1 VVAIPDYR
9 MDGCVIHNASHH
21 KENHRMG
28 NRKSWGARALRVGV
42 VATLAGM
49 LFASPH
55 MNASAHS
62 AHASTYL
69 IGVSNNTVGNGWRD
83 EMVCS
88 IRAEAKN
95 SGKAKTVIQQ
105 GAGDTS
111 VQIAQIRNLI
121 SQNVNAIIVDPNSTA
136 LAGAIQQ
143 AAARNITVVI
153 VDQFITSLFNKPHI
167 YQAANDQTAYGR
179 VGMQW
184 LVNQLHGKG
193 NVALLEGIAG
203 APANT
208 AREQGQAQVLAHYP
222 NIHVVA
228 RVYTGWDFVKGGQQ
242 MTQLLNSG
250 KKIDGVWTSGVDYTV
265 VNAYRT
271 AHRKFVP
278 IVGADNN
285 AFVHQLATMHGQG
298 LVGAAVTNPPP
309 IGGVGAAI
317 ALKVL
322 NGGHPA
328 TITTLTPKVWAN
340 TNPAGLAALRAHYLP
355 SRGPSYGADWIVA
368 GRSNYTKQQLFAC
381 NG

>member
-1 VVAIPDYR
+1 
-9 MDGCVIHNASHH
+9 MF
-21 KENHRMG
+21 
-28 NRKSWGARALRVGV
+28 
-42 VATLAGM
+42 
-49 LFASPH
+49 FAAPH

-62 AHASTYL
+62 LRATTFA

-88 IRAEAKN
+88 IRAEVKN

-136 LAGAIQQ
+136 LAGAVQQ
-143 AAARNITVVI
+143 AAARGITVVI
-153 VDQFITSLFNKPHI
+153 VDQFINSLFNKPHI
-167 YQAANDQTAYGR
+167 YEAANDQVAYGR
-179 VGMQW
+179 LGMQW
-184 LVNQLHGKG
+184 LVNQLHGHG
-193 NVALLEGIAG
+193 NIALLEGIAG
-203 APANT
+203 APGDT
-208 AREQGQAQVLAHYP
+208 AREQGQQQVLAHYP

-228 RVYTGWDFVKGGQQ
+228 KVFTGWDYTKGGQQ

-250 KKIDGVWTSGVDYTV
+250 KRIDGVWTSGIDYTV
-265 VNAYRT
+265 VQAYRN

-285 AFVHQLATMHGQG
+285 AFVRQLVTLKSQG

-309 IGGVGAAI
+309 IGGVGASI

-322 NGGHPA
+322 SGGHPA
-328 TITTLTPKVWAN
+328 GVTTLTPKVWSN
-340 TNPAGLAALRAHYLP
+340 TNAMGLSQLRAHYLP
-355 SRGPSYGADWIVA
+355 TRGPTYGADWIVRPYA
-368 GRSNYTKQQLFAC
+368 NYTKAQLFAC

>member
-1 VVAIPDYR
+1 
-9 MDGCVIHNASHH
+9 
-21 KENHRMG
+21 MG
-28 NRKSWGARALRVGV
+28 NQKGWGARTLRAGV

-49 LFASPH
+49 FVVAPH
-55 MNASAHS
+55 MDASAR
-62 AHASTYL
+62 ALHASTFL

-88 IRAEAKN
+88 IRAETKN
-95 SGKAKTVIQQ
+95 SGHAKTVIQQ

-136 LAGAIQQ
+136 LAGSIQQ
-143 AAARNITVVI
+143 AASRGITVVI
-153 VDQFITSLFNKPHI
+153 VDQFINSLFNKPHI
-167 YQAANDQTAYGR
+167 YQAANDQVAYGR

-184 LVNQLHGKG
+184 LVNQIHGKG

-208 AREQGQAQVLAHYP
+208 AREQGQAQVLKKYP
-222 NIHVVA
+222 NVHVVA
-228 RVYTGWDFVKGGQQ
+228 KVYTNWDFAKGGQM

-278 IVGADNN
+278 VVGADNN
-285 AFVHQLATMHGQG
+285 AFVHQLATMHKAG

-322 NGGHPA
+322 SGGHPA
-328 TITTLTPKVWAN
+328 AVTTLTPKVWSN
-340 TNPAGLAALRAHYLP
+340 TNAMGLAQLRAHYLP
-355 SRGPSYGADWIVA
+355 SRGPSYGADWIVS
-368 GRSNYTKQQLFAC
+368 GRANYTKQQLFAC

>member
-1 VVAIPDYR
+1 
-9 MDGCVIHNASHH
+9 
-21 KENHRMG
+21 MG
-28 NRKSWGARALRVGV
+28 NRKGWGARALRVGV

-49 LFASPH
+49 FVAAPH
-55 MNASAHS
+55 MDASAR
-62 AHASTYL
+62 ALHASTYL

-88 IRAEAKN
+88 IRAQVKN
-95 SGKAKTVIQQ
+95 SGNAKTVIQQ

-136 LAGAIQQ
+136 LSGAIQQ
-143 AAARNITVVI
+143 AAARGITVVI
-153 VDQFITSLFNKPHI
+153 VDQFINSLFNKPRI
-167 YQAANDQTAYGR
+167 YQAANDQVAYGR

-184 LVNQLHGKG
+184 LVKQIHGRG
-193 NVALLEGIAG
+193 NIALLEGIQG

-208 AREQGQAQVLAHYP
+208 AREQGQAQVLARYP
-222 NIHVVA
+222 NVHVVA
-228 RVYTGWDFVKGGQQ
+228 KVYTGWDFAKGGQQ

-271 AHRKFVP
+271 ARRKFVP

-285 AFVHQLATMHGQG
+285 AFVHQLATMRKQG

-322 NGGHPA
+322 QGGHPA
-328 TITTLTPKVWAN
+328 AVTTLIPKVWAN
-340 TNPAGLAALRAHYLP
+340 TNPAGLAQLRSHYLP

>member
-1 VVAIPDYR
+1 
-9 MDGCVIHNASHH
+9 M
-21 KENHRMG
+21 
-28 NRKSWGARALRVGV
+28 
-42 VATLAGM
+42 
-49 LFASPH
+49 
-55 MNASAHS
+55 
-62 AHASTYL
+62 
-69 IGVSNNTVGNGWRD
+69 
-83 EMVCS
+83 
-88 IRAEAKN
+88 
-95 SGKAKTVIQQ
+95 
-105 GAGDTS
+105 
-111 VQIAQIRNLI
+111 QIAQIRNLI

-167 YQAANDQTAYGR
+167 YQAANNQRAYGR

-208 AREQGQAQVLAHYP
+208 AREQGQARCSKNYP

-228 RVYTGWDFVKGGQQ
+228 KVYTGWDFAKGGQQ

-278 IVGADNN
+278 VVGADNN

-322 NGGHPA
+322 HGGHPA
-328 TITTLTPKVWAN
+328 AVTTLIPQ
-340 TNPAGLAALRAHYLP
+340 GLGEHQCHAAWRSLRAHYLP
-355 SRGPSYGADWIVA
+355 SRGPSYGADWIVTGHA
-368 GRSNYTKQQLFAC
+368 NYTKQQLFAC

>member
-1 VVAIPDYR
+1 
-9 MDGCVIHNASHH
+9 
-21 KENHRMG
+21 MG
-28 NRKSWGARALRVGV
+28 NRKGWGARTLRVGV

-49 LFASPH
+49 LFAAPH

-62 AHASTYL
+62 ARASTLL

-88 IRAEAKN
+88 IRAQVKN
-95 SGKAKTVIQQ
+95 YGNAKTVIQQ

-143 AAARNITVVI
+143 AAARGITVVI
-153 VDQFITSLFNKPHI
+153 VDQFINSLFGKPHI
-167 YQAANDQTAYGR
+167 YEAANDQVAYGR

-184 LVNQLHGKG
+184 LVNQLHGRG

-203 APANT
+203 APGNT
-208 AREQGQAQVLAHYP
+208 AREQGQAQVLRRYP

-228 RVYTGWDFVKGGQQ
+228 KVYTNWNFATGGQQ

-250 KKIDGVWTSGVDYTV
+250 KRIDGVWTSGVDYTV

-271 AHRKFVP
+271 AHRRFVP

-285 AFVHQLATMHGQG
+285 EFVHQLVVMRRQG

-322 NGGHPA
+322 RGGHPPA
-328 TITTLTPKVWAN
+328 VTTLTPKVWAN
-340 TNPAGLAALRAHYLP
+340 TNAMGLAQLRTHYLP
-355 SRGPSYGADWIVA
+355 SRGPSYGADWIVTGHA
-368 GRSNYTKQQLFAC
+368 NYTKQQLFAC

>member
-1 VVAIPDYR
+1 
-9 MDGCVIHNASHH
+9 
-21 KENHRMG
+21 MG
-28 NRKSWGARALRVGV
+28 NRKGWGTRALRVGV
-42 VATLAGM
+42 IATLAGM
-49 LFASPH
+49 FVVAPH
-55 MNASAHS
+55 MDASAR
-62 AHASTYL
+62 ALHASSYL

-88 IRAEAKN
+88 IRAQVKN

-136 LAGAIQQ
+136 LSGAIQQ
-143 AAARNITVVI
+143 AAARGITVVI
-153 VDQFITSLFNKPHI
+153 VDQFINSLFNKPHI
-167 YQAANDQTAYGR
+167 YQAANDQVAYGR

-184 LVNQLHGKG
+184 LVKQIHGKG
-193 NVALLEGIAG
+193 NVALLEGIQG

-208 AREQGQAQVLAHYP
+208 AREQGQQQVLSHYP
-222 NIHVVA
+222 NVHVVA
-228 RVYTGWDFVKGGQQ
+228 KVYTGWDFAKGGQQ

-278 IVGADNN
+278 VVGADNN
-285 AFVHQLATMHGQG
+285 AFVHQLATMRKQG

-322 NGGHPA
+322 QGGHPA
-328 TITTLTPKVWAN
+328 AVTTLIPKVWAN
-340 TNPAGLAALRAHYLP
+340 TNPAGLAQLRAHYLP

-381 NG
+381 SG

>member
-1 VVAIPDYR
+1 
-9 MDGCVIHNASHH
+9 MS
-21 KENHRMG
+21 
-28 NRKSWGARALRVGV
+28 NRKSWGARTLRVGV

-49 LFASPH
+49 LVAAPH
-55 MNASAHS
+55 MDASAHS
-62 AHASTYL
+62 AHATSYL

-95 SGKAKTVIQQ
+95 SGVAKTVIQQ

-121 SQNVNAIIVDPNSTA
+121 SQHVNAIIVDPNSTA
-136 LAGAIQQ
+136 LAGSIQQ
-143 AAARNITVVI
+143 AAAQGITVVI
-153 VDQFITSLFNKPHI
+153 VDQFIPSLFNKPHI
-167 YQAANDQTAYGR
+167 YQAANNQRAYGR
-179 VGMQW
+179 LGMQW
-184 LVNQLHGKG
+184 LVNQLHHKG

-208 AREQGQAQVLAHYP
+208 ERELGQQDVLKHNP
-222 NIHVVA
+222 KIHVA
-228 RVYTGWDFVKGGQQ
+228 AKVYTGWDYTKGGQE

-250 KKIDGVWTSGVDYTV
+250 KKIDGVWTSGIDYTI

-278 IVGADNN
+278 VVGADNN
-285 AFVHQLATMHGQG
+285 EFVHQLVSMRKGG
-298 LVGAAVTNPPP
+298 VVGAAVTNPPP

-322 NGGHPA
+322 RGGHPA
-328 TITTLTPKVWAN
+328 TVTTLTPKVWAN
-340 TNPAGLAALRAHYLP
+340 TGSAGIAALRAHYLP
-355 SRGPSYGADWIVA
+355 SRSPTYGADWIVA
-368 GRSNYTKQQLFAC
+368 GKSNYTKQQLFAC